1 MTNRVQYIMKRIT
14 LFLLLATFFGT
25 AQAHKPSDSY
35 LSLRTQGR
43 AIIGRWDIAVRDL
56 DYAIGLDSNSDGA
69 ITWGELR
76 RKHAEIAAYAL
87 SRLRIATD
95 DRDCYLAATRQLVD
109 SHSDGAY
116 TVLLFTAHCPVAPT
130 TLDIDYRLFAD
141 LDPQHRGLLRLDSAG
156 STRSAIFGPAQSHQ
170 EFKLAANGHLHQFID
185 YARTGIWHIW
195 TGYDHILFLI
205 ALLLPS
211 VLQREADRW
220 RGVTDIRGA
229 VMDTLKIVTAFTLA
243 HSITLSLAVLDIVRL
258 PSRLVESVIAASV
271 VLAAINNLFPLIH
284 RRRWLVAF
292 TFGLM
297 HGFGFA
303 AVLIDLGLAPGAL
316 ALSLA
321 AFNIGVEI
329 GQLAIVFAFLPLA
342 LLARDSELYRRL
354 VVTAGSWSVAGVAGV
369 WLVQRAFNLQLVP
382 G

>member
-1 MTNRVQYIMKRIT
+1 MKRIA
-14 LFLLLATFFGT
+14 LFLLLATLLGT

-35 LSLRTQGR
+35 LSLQTQGPE
-43 AIIGRWDIAVRDL
+43 ITGQWDIAVRDL
-56 DYAIGLDSNSDGA
+56 DYAIGLDSNADGA

-76 RKHAEIAAYAL
+76 HKHAEIAAYAL
-87 SRLRIATD
+87 SHLRITAD
-95 DRDCYLAATRQLVD
+95 DHDCTIDATRQLVD
-109 SHSDGAY
+109 RHSDGAY
-116 TVLLFTAHCPVAPT
+116 TVLRFTAHCPAAPT
-130 TLDIDYRLFAD
+130 TLGIDYHLFAD
-141 LDPQHRGLLRLDSAG
+141 LDPQHRGLLRLDSA
-156 STRSAIFGPAQSHQ
+156 SNTRSAIFGPAQAHQ
-170 EFKLAANGHLHQFID
+170 EFKVATSGRLRQFID

-211 VLQREADRW
+211 VLQREAGHW
-220 RGVTDIRGA
+220 RGVADIRSA

-271 VLAAINNLFPLIH
+271 VLAAINNLYPLVH

-321 AFNIGVEI
+321 AFNVGVEA
-329 GQLAIVFAFLPLA
+329 GQLAIVVVFLPLA
-342 LLARDSELYRRL
+342 LLARDSGLYRR
-354 VVTAGSWSVAGVAGV
+354 VVFTVGSWSVAAVAGV
-369 WLVQRAFNLQLVP
+369 WLLQRAFNLQLVP

>member
-1 MTNRVQYIMKRIT
+1 MKRIT
-14 LFLLLATFFGT
+14 LFLLLAMIIGT

-35 LSLRTQGR
+35 LSLQTQGQE
-43 AIIGRWDIAVRDL
+43 ITGQWDIALRDL

-69 ITWGELR
+69 IPWGELR
-76 RKHAEIAAYAL
+76 HKHVEIAAYAL
-87 SRLRIATD
+87 SRLHIAAD
-95 DRDCYLAATRQLVD
+95 GNDCAMHTTRQLVD
-109 SHSDGAY
+109 RHSDGAY
-116 TVLLFTAHCPVAPT
+116 SVLQFTAHCPVAPT
-130 TLDIDYRLFAD
+130 TLGIDYHLFAD
-141 LDPQHRGLLRLDSAG
+141 LDPQHRGLLRLESAG
-156 STRSAIFGPAQSHQ
+156 NTRSAILGPAQDHQ
-170 EFKLAANGHLHQFID
+170 ELRLATNGRLRQFID

-211 VLQREADRW
+211 VLQHEAGRW
-220 RGVTDIRGA
+220 RGVSDIRSA
-229 VMDTLKIVTAFTLA
+229 IMDTLKIVTAFTLA

-271 VLAAINNLFPLIH
+271 VLAAINNLYPLIH

-292 TFGLM
+292 PFGLM

-321 AFNIGVEI
+321 AFNVGVEA
-329 GQLAIVFAFLPLA
+329 GQLAIVFVFLPLA
-342 LLARDSELYRRL
+342 LLARDSGIYRRL
-354 VVTAGSWSVAGVAGV
+354 VFTAGSWSVAGVAGV